1 MGAFDQRP
9 VLVFW
14 ETTRACDLS
23 CIHCR
28 ASAITEPLPGELS
41 TEGGKRLI
49 QQVASFGKPYPIMVF
64 TGGDPLKRKDIFDLL
79 KYATSFGLPSAVSPA
94 VTPILTYDTLRKMKE
109 VGVSAISV
117 SLDGASAVTHEGVR
131 RQAGTFERTV
141 DTVRMAKEI
150 GLRLQV
156 NTTVMKNNYLELPR
170 IYSLINSLGV
180 RAWELFFVIKVGR
193 GSTVEDLSPTECEAA
208 CNFLYDCSLRGMTIR
223 TVEAPYIRRI
233 AEQRRNDH
241 EYDYSRDDLYLSLCN
256 LTNVFEGRRDTLRVN
271 DGRSS
276 LARSGTLD
284 GDGIIFV
291 SYDGTFC
298 PGGLLPFAL
307 GNQSSGNN
315 LVDTYRNNGL
325 LKMIRERRFS
335 GPCGKCSF
343 TTICGGSR
351 ARAYSYTGDPLASD
365 CSCSYFQLQMA
376 KSKVNRS
383 KQT

>member
-1 MGAFDQRP
+1 MGGFDQRP

-28 ASAITEPLPGELS
+28 ASSITAPLPGELS
-41 TEGGKRLI
+41 TDMGRRLI
-49 QQVASFGKPYPIMVF
+49 EQVASFGKPYPIMVF
-64 TGGDPLKRKDIFDLL
+64 TGGDPLKRKDVFDLL
-79 KYATSFGLPSAVSPA
+79 EYARSFGLTSAVSPA
-94 VTPILTYDTLRKMKE
+94 VTPLLTYDALRKMKE

-131 RQAGTFERTV
+131 RQSGTFERTV
-141 DTVRMAKEI
+141 DTIHMAKEI

-170 IYSLINSLGV
+170 IYRLINGLDVG
-180 RAWELFFVIKVGR
+180 AWELFFVIKVGR
-193 GSTVEDLSPTECEAA
+193 GSTVEDLSPTECESA
-208 CNFLYDCSLRGMTIR
+208 CNFLYDCSLQGMTIR

-241 EYDYSRDDLYLSLCN
+241 EYDYSKDDLYLSLCN
-256 LTNVFEGRRDTLRVN
+256 LANELEGSRNPPRVN

-291 SYDGTFC
+291 SYDGTYC
-298 PGGLLPFAL
+298 PGGLLPFGL
-307 GNQSSGNN
+307 GNQSSGSN

-325 LKMIRERRFS
+325 LKMIRERRFN
-335 GPCGKCSF
+335 GPCGKCAF
-343 TTICGGSR
+343 TAICGGSR
-351 ARAYSYTGDPLASD
+351 ARAYSYTGDPLESD
-365 CSCSYFQLQMA
+365 PSCRYFQLQIA
-376 KSKVNRS
+376 KSKVHQS